1 MKKDIVY
8 ITGHRHPD
16 SDSII
21 SAIAYALFKQRKG
34 IRAIPCRLG
43 ELNAETKY
51 LLNRFGFEEP
61 MLFEDARAT
70 LDEIE
75 MDEPLTISPTTTIY
89 ETLQMMNEQNK
100 QSYGVVNQ
108 KGQLLGMVT
117 KSDLA
122 TVGLG
127 DTAVGIALLRET
139 PIENICRT
147 INGRMI
153 YDDPKLHF
161 NGKVSIIAMT
171 ETRLANYDVQ
181 DRLVVLGNDAKAQK
195 TAITKGAGI
204 LIVVWSDSIDD
215 EVLELAKLHHC
226 PIIIS
231 GHGTMNTSR
240 YLYFSPSV
248 KLLMKRDVVS
258 FNMDEFVEDVGKKM
272 LKTRYRSYP
281 VVDNDNHLKGY
292 ISRFHILDHHNKK
305 VILVD
310 HNEYSQSVK
319 GIEAA
324 DLLEVVD
331 HHRIGD
337 VETTTPI
344 RFRNEII
351 GSTCSIIAKMYQEAH
366 IAPEKTTAAILCC
379 AIISDTMNFNSPTTT
394 PADKEIAKGLAELAE
409 VDLDA
414 LAKEMFGAVATIKGR
429 TMSEILYND
438 FKEYNID
445 GKRIAIGQIN
455 IADEQEIVEV
465 REAFLEYMETIN
477 AINKFDLLM
486 MCFTSA
492 DGSGS
497 NLLFIGPLAGVVD
510 EAFKEDIMDDL
521 YFVDGVI
528 SRKKQIIP
536 ALSKQLGEL

>member
-1 MKKDIVY
+1 M
-8 ITGHRHPD
+8 
-16 SDSII
+16 
-21 SAIAYALFKQRKG
+21 
-34 IRAIPCRLG
+34 
-43 ELNAETKY
+43 
-51 LLNRFGFEEP
+51 
-61 MLFEDARAT
+61 
-70 LDEIE
+70 
-75 MDEPLTISPTTTIY
+75 
-89 ETLQMMNEQNK
+89 
-100 QSYGVVNQ
+100 NQ

-292 ISRFHILDHHNKK
+292 ISRFHI
-305 VILVD
+305 
-310 HNEYSQSVK
+310 
-319 GIEAA
+319 
-324 DLLEVVD
+324 
-331 HHRIGD
+331 
-337 VETTTPI
+337 
-344 RFRNEII
+344 
-351 GSTCSIIAKMYQEAH
+351 
-366 IAPEKTTAAILCC
+366 
-379 AIISDTMNFNSPTTT
+379 
-394 PADKEIAKGLAELAE
+394 
-409 VDLDA
+409 
-414 LAKEMFGAVATIKGR
+414 
-429 TMSEILYND
+429 
-438 FKEYNID
+438 
-445 GKRIAIGQIN
+445 
-455 IADEQEIVEV
+455 
-465 REAFLEYMETIN
+465 
-477 AINKFDLLM
+477 
-486 MCFTSA
+486 
-492 DGSGS
+492 
-497 NLLFIGPLAGVVD
+497 
-510 EAFKEDIMDDL
+510 
-521 YFVDGVI
+521 
-528 SRKKQIIP
+528 
-536 ALSKQLGEL
+536 